1 MFVYLERLE
10 KQSSCVISILSLINV
25 RNYLLSLRGR
35 RRRGSIITPGGKVK
49 ECHCLSASHVSVC
62 VCVELVFLSLFLFEV
77 IAVSIMQAEKGG
89 VREGREKRDEWE
101 TEREERVGQQPRQ
114 RKAINKQTDWNTG
127 IGILVFP
134 APSPPHRLQQ
144 LSEYATIEDE

>member
-1 MFVYLERLE
+1 MF
-10 KQSSCVISILSLINV
+10 
-25 RNYLLSLRGR
+25 
-35 RRRGSIITPGGKVK
+35 
-49 ECHCLSASHVSVC
+49 ECFSRVGMC

-89 VREGREKRDEWE
+89 VREGGRERGVRRERE
-101 TEREERVGQQPRQ
+101 TQGEERVGQQPRQ

-134 APSPPHRLQQ
+134 SPHHHTGCSSTVNTLQ
-144 LSEYATIEDE
+144 LRMSEASIGFALPFL

>member
-1 MFVYLERLE
+1 MF
-10 KQSSCVISILSLINV
+10 
-25 RNYLLSLRGR
+25 
-35 RRRGSIITPGGKVK
+35 
-49 ECHCLSASHVSVC
+49 ECFSRVGVC

-77 IAVSIMQAEKGG
+77 IAVSIMQAERGSETG
-89 VREGREKRDEWE
+89 ERDEWE

-134 APSPPHRLQQ
+134 APSTTTPAAAAQCIR
-144 LSEYATIEDE
+144 YN